1 MPLSET
7 KLKNKV
13 IQFIRRQY
21 PDTWLYKAADRFTSG
36 IPDLLLCKKG
46 RFYAIELKVGSND
59 TFPIQ
64 EFVMREIKKAGGR
77 ACVCRSVEEVR
88 NFIGKGGG
96 NNVENRRQDHS
107 ASQDRPDHSG

>member
-21 PDTWLYKAADRFTSG
+21 PDAWIYKAADRFTSG

-46 RFYAIELKVGSND
+46 RFYAIELKVGSNKA
-59 TFPIQ
+59 TPIQ
-64 EFVMREIKKAGGR
+64 EFVMREICKAGGR
-77 ACVCRSVEEVR
+77 VSVCRSVEDVKQ
-88 NFIGKGGG
+88 FIKEGGEG
-96 NNVENRRQDHS
+96 D
-107 ASQDRPDHSG
+107 A